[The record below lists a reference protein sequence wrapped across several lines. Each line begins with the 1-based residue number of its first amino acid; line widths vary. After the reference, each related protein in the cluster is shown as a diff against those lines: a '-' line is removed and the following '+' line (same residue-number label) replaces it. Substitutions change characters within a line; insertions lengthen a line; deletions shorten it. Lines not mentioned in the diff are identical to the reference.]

1 MSNEKLNKFSEDLK
15 KIREKKNITI
25 EQISSKTRIDKKFL
39 VAIEEAD
46 FDVIDNVYI
55 RAFLKE
61 YAQVIEVDVD
71 EVMMK
76 YELAKRGKEEKPAE
90 EAIEEKDIVQ
100 KEKKDKVYT
109 DKSSDLAASDVP
121 PVNGNNKEKVI
132 IIRISIAAAFIL
144 AIISIYFLF
153 IKESSTEIIKE
164 QPYEEIVAEQNQ
176 RYEETAEA
184 NKEVDRT
191 ITAADSLT
199 LRITTSDT
207 SWVRVLADGSI
218 TTEFILLPNIQK
230 VIKAEY
236 DFELLIG
243 NASGIKLFLNE
254 KELEF
259 VGLKRQV
266 RNVIIDKNGIK

>member
-1 MSNEKLNKFSEDLK
+1 MSNEQLNKFSEDLK

-46 FDVIDNVYI
+46 FAVIDNVYI

-76 YELAKRGKEEKPAE
+76 YELAKRGKEDRPTE
-90 EAIEEKDIVQ
+90 EIIETKDAVYEEK
-100 KEKKDKVYT
+100 EEKVYT
-109 DKSSDLAASDVP
+109 DKSSDQAASDVP
-121 PVNGNNKEKVI
+121 PVNGNNKEKVM

-153 IKESSTEIIKE
+153 VKESSTEIIKE

-184 NKEVDRT
+184 NKEVDRS
-191 ITAADSLT
+191 ITAADSLI
-199 LRITTSDT
+199 LRITTADT

-230 VIKAEY
+230 IIKAEY
-236 DFELLIG
+236 EFELLIG

-266 RNVIIDKNGIK
+266 RNLIIDKNGIK